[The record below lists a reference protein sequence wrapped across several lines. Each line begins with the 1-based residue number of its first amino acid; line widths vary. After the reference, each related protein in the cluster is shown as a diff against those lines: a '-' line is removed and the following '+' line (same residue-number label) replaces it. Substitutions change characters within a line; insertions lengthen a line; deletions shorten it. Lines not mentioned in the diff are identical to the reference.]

1 MPFCLADKTKNAYF
15 CLADKTIQDMI
26 KPEILREVMLENREE
41 VMRHEVTKRNISL
54 DGFDRQ
60 VLVGAR
66 RAGKSYLLYGKIQ
79 ELISDGFSWDEII
92 YINFED
98 ERLAGMELADLNLI
112 LEVHAGLSDRRPML
126 FLDEIQNIEGWEHFA
141 RRIADNKFT
150 VFITGSNAR
159 MLSKDVGAVLGGRY
173 MIREVFPMQFNEFI
187 AINGTDPSDKLLT
200 ATTSSRGK
208 LMKLFEEYFQFGG
221 FPECATLPV
230 KRDYLM
236 SLYQKIFLGDIA
248 ARNRIENIFALR
260 ILIRKLAESIKQ
272 PLSFTRATN
281 IVASTGTKIGK
292 STVINYL
299 TYATDAYLILPVT
312 NIADTIVDKVSNP
325 KYYFVDNGIISL
337 MALDIRTSLLEN
349 IVALKLLSTYGTQEN
364 NIYFYNHGVEVDFY
378 IPQSETAIQVCY
390 SMNDAEGTFERETKA
405 LIKVQSRLSC
415 RRNIIVTYSDE
426 DLIEKEGVRIEI
438 IPAWKFLLNPL

>member
-1 MPFCLADKTKNAYF
+1 
-15 CLADKTIQDMI
+15 MI

-41 VMRHEVTKRNISL
+41 VMRHNVIKRNISL

-79 ELISDGFSWDEII
+79 TLISEGHSWDEIV
-92 YINFED
+92 YLNFED
-98 ERLAGMELADLNLI
+98 ERLAGIELSDLNMI
-112 LEVHAGLSDRRPML
+112 LEVHAALSDKRPML

-150 VFITGSNAR
+150 VYITGSNAK
-159 MLSKDVGAVLGGRY
+159 MLSKDVSAVLGGRY
-173 MIREVFPMQFNEFI
+173 LTREVFPMQFNEYL
-187 AINGTDPSDKLLT
+187 AINGVDAENELLT
-200 ATTSSRGK
+200 ATTASRGE

-221 FPECATLPV
+221 FPECATMPV

-260 ILIRKLAESIKQ
+260 VLFRKLAESIKQ
-272 PLSFTRATN
+272 PLSFTRAAN

-299 TYATDAYLILPVT
+299 SYAAEAYLILPVT
-312 NIADTIVDKVSNP
+312 NIADTLVDKVSNP
-325 KYYFVDNGIISL
+325 KYYFIDNGIVSL
-337 MALDIRTSLLEN
+337 LALDIRTSLLEN
-349 IVALKLLSTYGTQEN
+349 IVALKLLSTYGSQEN
-364 NIYFYNHGVEVDFY
+364 TVYFYNHGIEVDFY
-378 IPQSETAIQVCY
+378 VPQTETAIQVCY
-390 SMNDAEGTFERETKA
+390 TMNDAEGTFERETKA

-426 DLIEKEGVRIEI
+426 DVIEKDGVKIEI
-438 IPAWKFLLNPL
+438 IPVWKFILGSV

>member
-1 MPFCLADKTKNAYF
+1 
-15 CLADKTIQDMI
+15 MI

-41 VMRHEVTKRNISL
+41 VMHHKVIKRNISL

-79 ELISDGFSWDEII
+79 ELIAEGHSWNEII
-92 YINFED
+92 YLNFED
-98 ERLAGMELADLNLI
+98 ERLAGIELSDLNMI
-112 LEVHAGLSDRRPML
+112 LEVHAGLSDKRPML

-150 VFITGSNAR
+150 VFITGSNAK
-159 MLSKDVGAVLGGRY
+159 MLSKDVSAVLGGRY
-173 MIREVFPMQFNEFI
+173 LTREIFPMQFNEFI
-187 AINGTDPSDKLLT
+187 AINGVDPTNKLLT
-200 ATTSSRGK
+200 ATTASRGE

-221 FPECATLPV
+221 FPECATMPV

-248 ARNRIENIFALR
+248 ARNKIDNILALR
-260 ILIRKLAESIKQ
+260 VLIRKLAESIKQ
-272 PLSFTRATN
+272 PLSFTRAAN

-299 TYATDAYLILPVT
+299 SYATEAYLILPVT
-312 NIADTIVDKVSNP
+312 NIADNLVDKVSNP
-325 KYYFVDNGIISL
+325 KYYFIDNGIISL
-337 MALDIRTSLLEN
+337 LALDIRTSLLEN
-349 IVALKLLSTYGTQEN
+349 IVALKLLSTYGTTEDAVF
-364 NIYFYNHGVEVDFY
+364 FYNHGVEVDFY
-378 IPQSETAIQVCY
+378 VPQTETAIQVCY
-390 SMNDAEGTFERETKA
+390 TMNDAEGTFERETKA

-415 RRNIIVTYSDE
+415 RRNIVVTYSEE
-426 DLIEKEGVRIEI
+426 DVIEKDGVKIEI
-438 IPAWKFLLNPL
+438 IPVWKFLLGSV